1 MKVILVNGSPHEHG
15 TTWAGLD
22 EIERTLQAEGIETEV
37 FWIGNK
43 AIGGCIGCGGCEA
56 TGRCVFGG
64 VVNEFLDKAE
74 KADGFVFGAPVHY
87 AGPNGNMKSFM
98 DRVFYAG
105 SSSFRL
111 KPGACVAACRRAGV
125 VTTMDDLN
133 KYLTISEMPV
143 VSSTYWNMVFGFTA
157 EEAKQDAEGMRT
169 MRNIGHN
176 MAYLLKCM
184 EAAEKAG
191 VERPAGEPGVW
202 THFIGNGTVSKR

>member
-1 MKVILVNGSPHEHG
+1 M
-15 TTWAGLD
+15 
-22 EIERTLQAEGIETEV
+22 
-37 FWIGNK
+37 
-43 AIGGCIGCGGCEA
+43 
-56 TGRCVFGG
+56 
-64 VVNEFLDKAE
+64 
-74 KADGFVFGAPVHY
+74 FGAPVHY

-98 DRVFYAG
+98 DRVFYADAH
-105 SSSFRL
+105 SFRL
-111 KPGACVAACRRAGV
+111 KPGACIAAARRAGV

-143 VSSTYWNMVFGFTA
+143 VSSTYWNMVFGFNA

-184 EAAEKAG
+184 EAAKAAGIEKP
-191 VERPAGEPGVW
+191 EGEPGVW

>member
-1 MKVILVNGSPHEHG
+1 MKVILVNGSPHKNG

-22 EIERTLQAEGIETEV
+22 EIAKTLEAEGIETEI

-43 AIGGCIGCGGCEA
+43 PVGGCIGCESCQA
-56 TGRCVFGG
+56 TGRCAFGG
-64 VVNEFLDKAE
+64 IVNEFLDKAE
-74 KADGFVFGAPVHY
+74 TADGFVFGAPVHY
-87 AGPNGNMKSFM
+87 AGPAGNMKSFM

-111 KPGACVAACRRAGV
+111 KPGACIAAARRAGV

-143 VSSTYWNMVFGFTA
+143 VSSTYWNMVFGFSA
-157 EEAKQDAEGMRT
+157 DEARQDAEGMLT
-169 MRNIGHN
+169 MRNIGRN

-184 EAAEKAG
+184 EAAKAAGIEK
-191 VERPAGEPGVW
+191 PGEEPRVW
-202 THFIGNGTVSKR
+202 THFIR

>member
-1 MKVILVNGSPHEHG
+1 MKVILVNGSPHKNG

-22 EIERTLQAEGIETEV
+22 EIAKTLEAEGIETEI

-43 AIGGCIGCGGCEA
+43 PVGGCIGCESCQA
-56 TGRCVFGG
+56 TGRCAFGG
-64 VVNEFLDKAE
+64 IVNEFLDKAE
-74 KADGFVFGAPVHY
+74 TADGFVFGAPVHY
-87 AGPNGNMKSFM
+87 AGPAGNMKSFM

-111 KPGACVAACRRAGV
+111 KPGACIAAARRAGV

-143 VSSTYWNMVFGFTA
+143 VSSTYWNMIFGFSA
-157 EEAKQDAEGMRT
+157 DEARQDAEGMLT
-169 MRNIGHN
+169 MRNIGRN

-184 EAAEKAG
+184 EAAKAAGIEK
-191 VERPAGEPGVW
+191 PGEEPRVW
-202 THFIGNGTVSKR
+202 THFIR